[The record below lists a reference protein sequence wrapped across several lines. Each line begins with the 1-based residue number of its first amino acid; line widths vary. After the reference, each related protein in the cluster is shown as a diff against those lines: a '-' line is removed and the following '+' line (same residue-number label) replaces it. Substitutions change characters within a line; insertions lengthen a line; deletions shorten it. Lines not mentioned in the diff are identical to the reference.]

1 MRWLIGISLRF
12 RTVIVALAC
21 AVMLL
26 GSLQLGA
33 ASVDVFPEF
42 APPRVEIQTAC
53 LGLTAQEVEEL
64 VSVPIEA
71 AVSGMPGLDEIRSKS
86 VPQLSSIVLLFHQG
100 TDLLN
105 ARQLVSERMAS
116 VTAAL
121 PTWAAPPV
129 MLQPLSATSRV
140 MKIGMTSSEHSLI
153 EMSMLSYWT
162 IRARLLRVPGVA
174 NVAIWGERLQ
184 MLQVQVEPD
193 KLKARNVSLNQ
204 VMEVTAGALD
214 AGLLKYSPGR
224 FIGTGGFIDSPTQR
238 MGVRHVQP
246 IQTPAD
252 LARVT
257 IREKDGVALHLG
269 DVARVVE
276 DHQPLIGDAVIN
288 NGHGLML
295 IVEKLPWGNTLDVT
309 KGVEEALH
317 ELQPGLSGINFD
329 TTIFRPA
336 SFVEEAISNL
346 SVALVLGCLLV
357 VMILIAFLFQWRT
370 ALISIIAI
378 PLSLL
383 TAALVLYFT
392 SSSINTMVLAGLVIA
407 VGVVVDDAII
417 DVENIMRRLRQR
429 RASGSNESASS
440 VVLKASLEMRS
451 PIVYATLIIVVAAVP
466 IFFLDGLTGVFF
478 RPLAVAYTLAVLAS
492 MLVALTVTPAL
503 ALILLGNAKLEERD
517 PPLVRVLKRGYHGA
531 LSRIMNRP
539 RYGYVGF
546 GVLAVVGLVLAPQ
559 MGSSLFPTFKERDF
573 LMHWIAEPG
582 TSAAEEYRIAQRGC
596 AEFLKVPGVLNC
608 GTHIGQAFA
617 ADEIVGVNA
626 GEHWISIDRHADYDK
641 TVAAVQEV
649 VSGYPGLHRD
659 VQTYL
664 KERIEEVITGASEPI
679 LVRVYGDDLNV
690 LREQAQRVKTL
701 MDQIEGTEN
710 AHVSLEVEVPQ
721 IAVTVNLAAA
731 QKYGLKPGDVRRAAA
746 TLVAGEE
753 VGDVFRDGRA
763 YDVQVWSTP
772 ATRSSVTSIEDLP
785 IDTPSGQRV
794 RLADVASVSL
804 QATPNQ
810 IDRTNG
816 SRRVEV
822 GAFLAQGADLGT
834 VAGELKSR
842 LASLELPTGYSVQL
856 LGEYTE
862 REAAANRLMIYSAA
876 ALAVILLLLQASFR
890 SWRLAALS
898 LLTLPVALVGGVIAA
913 YLTGGVLSLGSLVG
927 FLTVMGIAARNG
939 ILLINHCQHLET
951 YEGEKFGRALVLRGA
966 AERLSPI
973 LMTTLATALALVPL
987 VVMGNI
993 PGHEIEHPM
1002 AVVILG
1008 GLVTSTLL
1016 NLFIVPSL
1024 YLRFAKS
1031 KKTRGR
1037 ERAAGDSPTAATGRA

>member
-12 RTVIVALAC
+12 RTIVVALAC

-26 GSLQLGA
+26 GSLQLGS

-53 LGLTAQEVEEL
+53 LGLTAEEVEQL

-71 AVSGMPGLDEIRSKS
+71 AVGGMPGLDELRSKS
-86 VPQLSSIVLLFHQG
+86 VPQLSSIVLIFHQG
-100 TDLLN
+100 TELLN
-105 ARQLVSERMAS
+105 ARQLVSERMAA

-140 MKIGMTSSEHSLI
+140 MKIGMTSADRSLI

-193 KLKARNVSLNQ
+193 KLKAQNVSLNQ

-252 LARVT
+252 LAQVT

-269 DVARVVE
+269 DVAQVVE

-309 KGVEEALH
+309 KGVEEALK
-317 ELQPGLSGINFD
+317 ELQPGMSGISFD

-336 SFVEEAISNL
+336 SFVEESISNL
-346 SVALVLGCLLV
+346 STALLLGCLLV
-357 VMILIAFLFQWRT
+357 VLILGAFLFQWRT
-370 ALISIIAI
+370 ALISLIAI

-392 SSSINTMVLAGLVIA
+392 ASSINTMVLAGLVIA

-417 DVENIMRRLRQR
+417 DVENIMRRLRQH
-429 RASGSNESASS
+429 RARGSDASAAS

-478 RPLAVAYTLAVLAS
+478 RPLAITYTLAVLAS

-517 PPLVRVLKRGYHGA
+517 PPLVRVLKRGYHA
-531 LSRIMNRP
+531 VLSRVMNRP
-539 RYGYVGF
+539 RYGYAGF
-546 GVLAVVGLVLAPQ
+546 AALAAVGLAITPL

-573 LMHWIAEPG
+573 LMHWISQPG
-582 TSAAEEYRIAQRGC
+582 TSAEEEYRISQRGC

-626 GEHWISIDRHADYDK
+626 GEHWISIDRHANYDE
-641 TVAAVQEV
+641 TLAAVQEV
-649 VSGYPGLHRD
+649 VDGYPGLHRD

-664 KERIEEVITGASEPI
+664 KERIEEVLTGASEPI
-679 LVRVYGDDLNV
+679 LVRVFGDDLTV
-690 LREQAQRVKTL
+690 LREQAQRVKKIL
-701 MDQIEGTEN
+701 DDIPGTDD

-721 IAVTVNLAAA
+721 ITVTVDLAAA

-785 IDTPSGQRV
+785 IDTPGGQRV
-794 RLADVASVSL
+794 RLADVAAVKL

-822 GAFLAQGADLGT
+822 GSFLDKGADMGVVVGQLQD
-834 VAGELKSR
+834 R
-842 LASLELPTGYSVQL
+842 LAALELPPGYSVQL
-856 LGEYTE
+856 LGEFTE
-862 REAAANRLMIYSAA
+862 REAATNRLMIFALA
-876 ALAVILLLLQASFR
+876 ALALILLLLQTSFR
-890 SWRLAALS
+890 SWRLAFLS
-898 LLTLPVALVGGVIAA
+898 LLTLPIALVGGVMAA
-913 YLTGGVLSLGSLVG
+913 YISGRVLSLGSVVG

-939 ILLINHCQHLET
+939 ILLINHCQHLEKN
-951 YEGEKFGRALVLRGA
+951 EGQAFGRALVLRGA

-973 LMTTLATALALVPL
+973 LMTTLATGLALVPL
-987 VVMGNI
+987 VVMGAV

-1031 KKTRGR
+1031 KK
-1037 ERAAGDSPTAATGRA
+1037 ERLAAMPEAAA

>member
-1 MRWLIGISLRF
+1 MRWIVGISLRF
-12 RTVIVALAC
+12 RTIVVAIAC
-21 AVMLL
+21 VVMLL
-26 GSLQLGA
+26 GSVQLSK
-33 ASVDVFPEF
+33 ASLDVFPEF
-42 APPRVEIQTAC
+42 APPQVEIQTAC

-71 AVSGMPGLDEIRSKS
+71 SLSGMPGLDELRSKS
-86 VPQLSSIVLLFHQG
+86 VPQLSSIILIFKQG

-105 ARQLVSERMAS
+105 ARQQVSERMAA

-129 MLQPLSATSRV
+129 MLQPLSSTSRV
-140 MKIGMTSSEHSLI
+140 MKIGMTSAKRSLI

-184 MLQVQVEPD
+184 MLQVQVQPER
-193 KLKARNVSLNQ
+193 LKAKHVSLNQ
-204 VMEVTAGALD
+204 VMEVTAGAVD
-214 AGLLKYSPGR
+214 AGLLQYSPGK
-224 FIGTGGFIDSPTQR
+224 FIGTGGFVGSPNQR
-238 MGVRHVQP
+238 MSIRHVQP
-246 IQTPAD
+246 ITSPAD
-252 LARVT
+252 LAKVT
-257 IREKDGVALHLG
+257 IREDHGTALHLG

-317 ELQPGLSGINFD
+317 ELQPGLSGVTFD

-336 SFVEEAISNL
+336 SFIEEAISNL
-346 SVALVLGCLLV
+346 SLALLLGCLLV
-357 VMILIAFLFQWRT
+357 VMILSAFLFQWRT
-370 ALISIIAI
+370 ALISLIAI

-383 TAALVLYFT
+383 TAVMVLYLT
-392 SSSINTMVLAGLVIA
+392 GGSVNTMILAGLVIA

-417 DVENIMRRLRQR
+417 DVENIMRRLRQH
-429 RASGSNESASS
+429 RAYGGGESTAS

-451 PIVYATLIIVVAAVP
+451 PIVYATLIIVVAALP
-466 IFFLDGLTGVFF
+466 IFFLNGLTGVFF
-478 RPLAVAYTLAVLAS
+478 RPLAVSYTLAVLAS

-503 ALILLGNAKLEERD
+503 ALILLARAKLEQLD
-517 PPLVRVLKRGYHGA
+517 PPLVRVLKRGYHA
-531 LSRIMNRP
+531 VLSRIMNRP
-539 RYGYVGF
+539 RYGYAGF
-546 GVLAVVGLVLAPQ
+546 GALALVGLAIAPLLGQ
-559 MGSSLFPTFKERDF
+559 SLFPTFKERDF
-573 LMHWIAEPG
+573 LMHWVSEPG

-596 AEFLKVPGVLNC
+596 AAFLKVPGVLNC
-608 GTHIGQAFA
+608 GTHIGQAFQ

-626 GEHWISIDRHADYDK
+626 GEHWISIDRHANYEE

-649 VSGYPGLHRD
+649 VDGYPGLHRD

-664 KERIEEVITGASEPI
+664 KERIEEVLTGASEPI
-679 LVRVYGDDLNV
+679 LVRVYGDDLDV
-690 LREQAQRVKTL
+690 LREQAQRVKQVL
-701 MDQIEGTEN
+701 SEIEGTDDP
-710 AHVSLEVEVPQ
+710 HISLEVEVPQ
-721 IAVTVNLAAA
+721 ITVKVNLAAA
-731 QKYGLKPGDVRRAAA
+731 ERYGLKPGDVRRAAA

-772 ATRSSVTSIEDLP
+772 ETRASLTSIQNLP
-785 IDTPSGQRV
+785 IDTPNGQRV
-794 RLADVASVSL
+794 RLADVAAVNVQS
-804 QATPNQ
+804 TPNL

-822 GAFLAQGADLGT
+822 GSFIDPKADLGAVVT
-834 VAGELKSR
+834 QLQER
-842 LASLELPTGYSVQL
+842 LETLNLPAGYSVQL

-862 REAAANRLMIYSAA
+862 RQAATERLTIFAIA
-876 ALAVILLLLQASFR
+876 ALILILVLLQASFR
-890 SWRLAALS
+890 SWRLAILA
-898 LLTLPVALVGGVIAA
+898 LLTLPIALVGGVLAA
-913 YLTGGVLSLGSLVG
+913 YFTGGVLSLGSLVG

-939 ILLINHCQHLET
+939 ILLISHCQHLERI
-951 YEGEKFGRALVLRGA
+951 EGVPFSGSLVLRGA
-966 AERLSPI
+966 GERLSPI
-973 LMTTLATALALVPL
+973 LMTTLATGLALVPL
-987 VVMGNI
+987 VVMGDV
-993 PGHEIEHPM
+993 PGHEIEYPM

-1008 GLVTSTLL
+1008 GLLTSTLL

-1024 YLRFAKS
+1024 YLRFAQS
-1031 KKTRGR
+1031 RKTRKAAEQ
-1037 ERAAGDSPTAATGRA
+1037 ERALQELAVQ